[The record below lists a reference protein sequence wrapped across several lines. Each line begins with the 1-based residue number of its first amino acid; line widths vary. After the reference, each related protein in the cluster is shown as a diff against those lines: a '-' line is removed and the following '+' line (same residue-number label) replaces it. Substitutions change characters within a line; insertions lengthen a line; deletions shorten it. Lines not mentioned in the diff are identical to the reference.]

1 MQRTS
6 IGWAIALA
14 LLAIPLTEVALF
26 IVVGGAIG
34 LWPTVGLVVATAI
47 AGTALIRLQGL
58 AVLAQARDKMDR
70 GEPPVGD
77 MFHAMGL
84 VIAGVLLL
92 TPGFLT
98 DTLGFIL
105 LVPPVRT
112 AIGRFLWARF
122 GAEGRRAGPRDDVI
136 DGEFS
141 RVDPAPEP
149 ARRTLPPGEEPDGSR
164 RNSPWNRP

>member
-14 LLAIPLTEVALF
+14 LLGIPLIEVALF

-34 LWPTVGLVVATAI
+34 LWPTVALVVATAI

-58 AVLAQARDKMDR
+58 AVLAQARVKLDR

-105 LVPPVRT
+105 LVPAVRT
-112 AIGRFLWARF
+112 AIGRFLWTRF
-122 GAEGRRAGPRDDVI
+122 GAEGGPTGPRDDVI
-136 DGEFS
+136 DGEFT
-141 RVDPAPEP
+141 RVDPTPEP
-149 ARRTLPPGEEPDGSR
+149 APRTLPPGDRPGGPR
-164 RNSPWNRP
+164 RDSPWNQS

>member
-14 LLAIPLTEVALF
+14 LLGIPLIEVALF

-34 LWPTVGLVVATAI
+34 LWPTIGLVVLTAI
-47 AGTALIRLQGL
+47 IGTTLIRLQGL
-58 AVLAQARDKMDR
+58 AVLAQARVKLDR

-98 DTLGFIL
+98 DALGFLL
-105 LVPPVRT
+105 LVPAVRT
-112 AIGRFLWARF
+112 MIGRFLWVRF
-122 GAEGRRAGPRDDVI
+122 GGERRPGPPDDVI
-136 DGEFS
+136 DGEFT

-149 ARRTLPPGEEPDGSR
+149 ARHRLPPRAGPSR
-164 RNSPWNRP
+164 DSPWNRS